1 MIENKKKSRKM
12 TKKETVKKDIDF
24 GELEKRNEKIRRELK
39 YHVKIHKESVKLVES
54 VSGLNFSKKIL
65 FNI

>member
-1 MIENKKKSRKM
+1 M
-12 TKKETVKKDIDF
+12 TKKETVKKEIDF

-54 VSGLNFSKKIL
+54 VSGLDF
-65 FNI
+65 FN

>member
-1 MIENKKKSRKM
+1 M
-12 TKKETVKKDIDF
+12 TKKETVKKEIDF

-54 VSGLNFSKKIL
+54 VSGLGFFKSFRFRLIL
-65 FNI
+65 KSLSVFM

>member
-1 MIENKKKSRKM
+1 MIENKKIEKKM
-12 TKKETVKKDIDF
+12 TKKETVKKEIDF

-54 VSGLNFSKKIL
+54 VSGLDF
-65 FNI
+65 FN